1 MRFEQV
7 QLEHEQINK
16 ATFITI
22 TCISMPIQCI
32 TNGRRFLPWAS
43 GGDIFHKH
51 LFIDW
56 IELYIYPL
64 GIYNIFF
71 ISIVRIYLYGSVRIV
86 NIVTSSRIEQNQTE
100 SFINSANN
108 FKTKPNRTNHIKMCY
123 VFFSSCNLI
132 LGSDEMV
139 IFKCLITYVRYPNE
153 VIQCKPNQVRILF
166 LLVSD
171 NGYWNNFC
179 VYNNNLYKSKW
190 RKKEVRHEAI
200 ATKLE
205 LEQPR
210 HISVLSNLPA

>member
-1 MRFEQV
+1 MKKKINMRFEQV

-43 GGDIFHKH
+43 GGDTFYKH

-56 IELYIYPL
+56 IELYVYPF
-64 GIYNIFF
+64 GIYSIFF
-71 ISIVRIYLYGSVRIV
+71 ISIVRIYLYELRVV

-100 SFINSANN
+100 SFRNSANN
-108 FKTKPNRTNHIKMCY
+108 FKTKHNQTNHIKMCY

-139 IFKCLITYVRYPNE
+139 ILKCLITYVRYPNE
-153 VIQCKPNQVRILF
+153 VILTMQTKSSKNFILVGLWQRILK
-166 LLVSD
+166 
-171 NGYWNNFC
+171 YFC
-179 VYNNNLYKSKW
+179 VCNNNLYKSKW
-190 RKKEVRHEAI
+190 RKK
-200 ATKLE
+200 KK
-205 LEQPR
+205 
-210 HISVLSNLPA
+210 

>member
-43 GGDIFHKH
+43 GGDIFYKH

-56 IELYIYPL
+56 IELYVYLFRIYS
-64 GIYNIFF
+64 IFFF
-71 ISIVRIYLYGSVRIV
+71 ISIVRIYWYGLRIV
-86 NIVTSSRIEQNQTE
+86 NIVTSSRIKQNQTE
-100 SFINSANN
+100 SFINSAKK
-108 FKTKPNRTNHIKMCY
+108 FKTKHNETNHIKMCY
-123 VFFSSCNLI
+123 VFFSSCNLT

-171 NGYWNNFC
+171 NGYWNIFAFVIIICTKANEE
-179 VYNNNLYKSKW
+179 
-190 RKKEVRHEAI
+190 KK
-200 ATKLE
+200 K
-205 LEQPR
+205 
-210 HISVLSNLPA
+210 